1 MIDLDATS
9 EATAE
14 GETKDNAPAFV
25 GEEFSSGVFPPETV
39 HQLQNKKDVI
49 DYKDYFCDL

>member
-25 GEEFSSGVFPPETV
+25 GEEFSSGVFPLETV